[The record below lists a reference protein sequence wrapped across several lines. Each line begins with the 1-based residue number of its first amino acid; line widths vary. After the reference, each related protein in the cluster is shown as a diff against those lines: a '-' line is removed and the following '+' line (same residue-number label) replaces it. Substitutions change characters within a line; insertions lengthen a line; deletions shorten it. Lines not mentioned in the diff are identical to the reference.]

1 MKIGVIGSGVMGTG
15 IAQFLAFAGEQA
27 VVTDKN
33 PHALRRAESQLRE
46 ALSRALEKGQI
57 TDTQY
62 AEMQS
67 SITFSDD
74 LEALRTTALIF
85 EAVAESLPL
94 KQQLFQSLENIVP
107 GDCILA
113 TNTSA
118 LSVSAIAASCSQNA
132 SRVVGVHFF
141 NPVPR
146 MRLVEVTPAVQT
158 APEVVGKVQ
167 AQLNAWGKTTVRAKD
182 TPGFIVNRIAR
193 PFYGEALRLL
203 EEGIA
208 NPATIDWAMTS
219 LGGFRM
225 GPFEL
230 MDYIGNDVNFAVTRS
245 VYEALFH
252 DPRYRPSLTQQKM
265 VEAGLLGRKSGKGF
279 YDYAPNV
286 PKSAPKEDPR
296 LGQAIFDRI
305 LSMLINEAADALYW
319 GIASRDDIDLATTL
333 GVNYPKGLLRWA
345 DEVGIARCV
354 NQMDSMYE
362 HYREDRYRCSPLLRK
377 MSLECRSFYPED

>member
-15 IAQFLAFAGEQA
+15 IVQFVAVSGEQV

-33 PHALRRAESQLRE
+33 LYALRHAESQLRD
-46 ALSRALEKGQI
+46 ALGRQMEKGRL
-57 TDTQY
+57 TDAQY
-62 AEMQS
+62 ADIQRN
-67 SITFSDD
+67 ITFSDD
-74 LEALRTTALIF
+74 LEALRPVSIVF
-85 EAVAESLPL
+85 EAIAESLTV
-94 KQQLFQSLENIVP
+94 KQQLFQSLENIVS

-118 LSVSAIAASCSQNA
+118 LSVSAIAASCSQDA
-132 SRVVGVHFF
+132 SRVLGVHFF
-141 NPVPR
+141 NPVPL
-146 MRLVEVTPAVQT
+146 MRLVEVIPAIQT
-158 APEVVGKVQ
+158 APEVIGKMQ
-167 AQLNAWGKTTVRAKD
+167 AQLNVWGKTTVTAKD

-193 PFYGEALRLL
+193 PFYGEALRIL

-208 NPATIDWAMTS
+208 SAATIDWAMTS
-219 LGGFRM
+219 VGGFRM

-230 MDYIGNDVNFAVTRS
+230 MDYIGNDVNFTVTRS
-245 VYEALFH
+245 IYEALFY

-265 VEAGLLGRKSGKGF
+265 VEAGRLGRKSGKGF
-279 YDYAPNV
+279 FDYSPG
-286 PKSAPKEDPR
+286 APKPAPREDPR
-296 LGQAIFDRI
+296 LGQAIFERI

-319 GIASRDDIDLATTL
+319 GIASRDDIDLAIAL

-354 NQMDSMYE
+354 NQLDSMYE

-377 MSLECRSFYPED
+377 MSLECRAFYPQE